1 MSAPNELE
9 EILGSYGIVRRG
21 KEPWVGVK
29 NIESDTLFE
38 DLENLLLRERLAEL
52 GNFNLSVNVPN
63 TMDTA
68 HTVQAVVTIIEDR
81 IQDRQATLEAELRE
95 EEK

>member
-38 DLENLLLRERLAEL
+38 DLENLLLRERLAEARWWN
-52 GNFNLSVNVPN
+52 GNIDFV
-63 TMDTA
+63 A
-68 HTVQAVVTIIEDR
+68 WEAR
-81 IQDRQATLEAELRE
+81 ITTLEAELGKE
-95 EEK
+95 AE